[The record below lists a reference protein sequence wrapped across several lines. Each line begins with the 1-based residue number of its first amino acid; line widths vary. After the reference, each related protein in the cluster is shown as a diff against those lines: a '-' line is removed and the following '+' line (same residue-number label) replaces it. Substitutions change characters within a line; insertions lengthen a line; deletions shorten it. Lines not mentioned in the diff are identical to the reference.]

1 MTFDIVLA
9 GVGGQGV
16 LSLAA
21 VLAAAA
27 RREGR
32 QVLQSEVHGMSQRGG
47 AVSAHL
53 RIADGEIASA
63 LIPAGTARMVLGLE
77 PLESLRHLPWL
88 SPDGWVVTASAPVTN
103 FAEYPPMADV
113 MGALDRLPRVTVID
127 AERLAHAAG
136 LPRATNMV
144 LAGAASRHVPID
156 AATLESVLREQFAAK
171 GEQVVVRN
179 LAAFRAGQEAS
190 S

>member
-21 VLAAAA
+21 VIAAAA

-88 SPDGWVVTASAPVTN
+88 SPDGRVVTASAPVTN
-103 FAEYPPMADV
+103 FEEYPPIAAV
-113 MGALDRLPRVTVID
+113 KGELDRLPRVTVVD

-144 LAGAASRHVPID
+144 LAGAASRYMPID
-156 AATLESVLREQFAAK
+156 AATLEAVLRERFAAR
-171 GEQVVVRN
+171 GEQVALRN
-179 LAAFRAGQEAS
+179 LAAFRAGREAS